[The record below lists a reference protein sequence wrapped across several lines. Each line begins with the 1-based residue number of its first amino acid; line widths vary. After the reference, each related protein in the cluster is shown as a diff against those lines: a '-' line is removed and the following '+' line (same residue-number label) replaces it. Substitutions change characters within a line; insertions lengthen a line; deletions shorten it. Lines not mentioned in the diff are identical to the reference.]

1 MSSYK
6 HYLPAASGAEH
17 ELLET
22 LAKEHPRHLQVRS
35 RCLRESSQ
43 VFFEVDS
50 PAMAGWIWFML
61 SRLRQAQRRVEAQYR
76 WPGKRPAA

>member
-1 MSSYK
+1 MAAYK
-6 HYLPAASGAEH
+6 HYLPAASAAEH

-22 LAKEHPRHLQVRS
+22 LAREHPHQLQVRS
-35 RCLRESSQ
+35 RPLRESAQ

-50 PAMAGWIWFML
+50 PAMAGWIWFLL

-76 WPGKRPAA
+76 CGGRRPAA